1 VKLWRFAD
9 PHDAEWAEAG
19 RRGTWSSSSG
29 PCPQCGATQQ
39 RRVRPLLLAWEPGS
53 NRVGDFS
60 WPGFDDDVVVTK
72 RVFDELASRFR
83 GFEAGGVQIVDD
95 PARTSS
101 RGTTRVRV
109 PYDGPDLRELWT
121 TPWVH
126 VDKGRSSIEL
136 EHECSSCGTRNWEVY
151 GVERLDSSWNAGTGV
166 LEVTR
171 TERLPG
177 AGIFIDES
185 ELKGADIFRVAEFPG
200 WVLLTD
206 PVRSLIL
213 SEAYTNVAF
222 LQVSDTL
229 APDPA

>member
-1 VKLWRFAD
+1 
-9 PHDAEWAEAG
+9 
-19 RRGTWSSSSG
+19 
-29 PCPQCGATQQ
+29 
-39 RRVRPLLLAWEPGS
+39 
-53 NRVGDFS
+53 
-60 WPGFDDDVVVTK
+60 
-72 RVFDELASRFR
+72 
-83 GFEAGGVQIVDD
+83 
-95 PARTSS
+95 
-101 RGTTRVRV
+101 
-109 PYDGPDLRELWT
+109 
-121 TPWVH
+121 
-126 VDKGRSSIEL
+126 
-136 EHECSSCGTRNWEVY
+136 VY

-166 LEVTR
+166 LKVTR

-222 LQVSDTL
+222 LQVGDTL